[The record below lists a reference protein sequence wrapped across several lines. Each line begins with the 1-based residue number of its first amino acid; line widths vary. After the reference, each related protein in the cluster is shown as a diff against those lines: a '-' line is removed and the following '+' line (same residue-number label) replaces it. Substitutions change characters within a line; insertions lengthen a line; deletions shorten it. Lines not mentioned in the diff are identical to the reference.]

1 MVAAFSFYILYVNF
15 YFGLTYFPS
24 LAGMEEAPYWML
36 SLLTFLYQCS
46 AVVCA
51 MVLGFAFQQVPL
63 LCAMGRMTLVL
74 CGTEQ
79 IVKVL
84 VPMAF
89 EAIGLTIPA
98 GGGAMMVLQAFGMML
113 VAYFCFA
120 KPIQK
125 YFPWMLGKFSK
136 PVKPQ

>member
-1 MVAAFSFYILYVNF
+1 
-15 YFGLTYFPS
+15 
-24 LAGMEEAPYWML
+24 ML

-51 MVLGFAFQQVPL
+51 MVLGFAFQNVPL

-89 EAIGLTIPA
+89 EAIGLSIPA
-98 GGGAMMVLQAFGMML
+98 GGGSMMVLQAFGMML
-113 VAYFCFA
+113 AAYFCFA
-120 KPIQK
+120 RPIQK

-136 PVKPQ
+136 PAKPQ